1 MDLLAYSCHKFPDFI
16 CWSGAVLGSSDRMR
30 TKISLFLHEGR
41 SRLEEIGNKQVQ
53 QHAYSDSGV
62 LDYEEQ
68 QSKIKS

>member
-1 MDLLAYSCHKFPDFI
+1 
-16 CWSGAVLGSSDRMR
+16 MR

-53 QHAYSDSGV
+53 QHAYSVSGV